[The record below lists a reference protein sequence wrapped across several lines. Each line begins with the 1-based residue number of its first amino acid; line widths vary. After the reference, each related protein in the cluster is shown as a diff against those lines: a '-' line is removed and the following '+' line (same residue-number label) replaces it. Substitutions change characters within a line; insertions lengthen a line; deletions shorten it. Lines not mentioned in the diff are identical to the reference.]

1 MTAALSP
8 PDPDRLYP
16 ALHSP
21 RAGQPIEQQRV
32 VFLKPLVES
41 PLTVVGE
48 YTYYD
53 DPADPTG
60 FERNNILFHYGPDR
74 LVIGRYC
81 ALARG
86 VRFYMNAANHRTT
99 GLSTYPFPLMGS
111 AWAEASD
118 LFRDR
123 PYRGDTVVGN
133 DVWIGQE
140 AVVMPGVHIGDG
152 AIVAARSVVTSDV
165 AAYDVVGGN
174 PARLI
179 RHRYDATDVE
189 RLRRIAWWDWPAE
202 QVTRHLRT
210 LMAGNVD
217 DLEAGAA
224 ESGLLPARA
233 DTENGSSHART
244 MADS

>member
-1 MTAALSP
+1 MLSHAELPMSTDTA
-8 PDPDRLYP
+8 PDPERLYP

-21 RAGQPIEQQRV
+21 RAGAPIEQQRV

-41 PLTVVGE
+41 PLTSVGE

-86 VRFYMNAANHRTT
+86 VRFFMNAANHRSS
-99 GLSTYPFPLMGS
+99 GVSTYPFPLMGG
-111 AWAEASD
+111 AWAQAAD

-133 DVWIGQE
+133 DVWIGQD
-140 AVVMPGVHIGDG
+140 AVVMPGVRIGDG

-165 AAYDVVGGN
+165 PAYAVVGGN

-179 RHRYDATDVE
+179 RQRYDAADVE
-189 RLRRIAWWDWPAE
+189 RLQRIAWWDWPAE
-202 QVTRHLRT
+202 EVTAQLRV
-210 LMAGNVD
+210 LMAGSVD
-217 DLEAGAA
+217 DLEAVAVERGHTGAVA
-224 ESGLLPARA
+224 LTDG
-233 DTENGSSHART
+233 
-244 MADS
+244 